1 MQLNAYSGRLL
12 NLAGIRLLVAIALNQ
27 QSILIKPLKILVMKH
42 KFFIVLL
49 TCIISFSTFSC
60 KKEQVNSPGS
70 PDTGNSNG
78 NTNTQ
83 LESLYFV
90 ANNWQLNPDGI
101 YVHTFQTTMSANDVS
116 RAKAYMSINGT
127 YLLIS
132 PSIGY
137 QNGTLWPTFSTTD
150 VKINFRGSG
159 VLPFTFLN
167 IRVTFE

>member
-1 MQLNAYSGRLL
+1 
-12 NLAGIRLLVAIALNQ
+12 
-27 QSILIKPLKILVMKH
+27 MKY
-42 KFFIVLL
+42 KFYIMIL
-49 TCIISFSTFSC
+49 TCIISFSTISC
-60 KKEQVNSPGS
+60 KKNQVDPPGN
-70 PDTGNSNG
+70 PGNG
-78 NTNTQ
+78 NTNGNTSTQ

-101 YVHTFQTTMSANDVS
+101 YVHTFQTTLNAADVS

-150 VKINFRGSG
+150 VKINFRGSNS
-159 VLPFTFLN
+159 LPFTSLN

>member
-1 MQLNAYSGRLL
+1 
-12 NLAGIRLLVAIALNQ
+12 
-27 QSILIKPLKILVMKH
+27 MKY
-42 KFFIVLL
+42 KFYIVLL
-49 TCIISFSTFSC
+49 ACVVGVGILSC
-60 KKEQVNSPGS
+60 KKEQVNPPGN
-70 PDTGNSNG
+70 PGNG
-78 NTNTQ
+78 NTNGNTTTQ

-101 YVHTFQTTMSANDVS
+101 YVHTFQTIMNANDVS

-150 VKINFRGSG
+150 VKINFRGSNS
-159 VLPFTFLN
+159 LPFTSLN

>member
-1 MQLNAYSGRLL
+1 
-12 NLAGIRLLVAIALNQ
+12 
-27 QSILIKPLKILVMKH
+27 MKY
-42 KFFIVLL
+42 KFYIMIL
-49 TCIISFSTFSC
+49 TCIISFSTISC
-60 KKEQVNSPGS
+60 KKNQVEPPGN
-70 PDTGNSNG
+70 PGNG
-78 NTNTQ
+78 NTNGNTTTQ

-101 YVHTFQTTMSANDVS
+101 YVHTFQTTLNAADVS

-150 VKINFRGSG
+150 VKINFRGSNS
-159 VLPFTFLN
+159 LPFTSLN

>member
-1 MQLNAYSGRLL
+1 
-12 NLAGIRLLVAIALNQ
+12 
-27 QSILIKPLKILVMKH
+27 MKY
-42 KFFIVLL
+42 KFYIMIL
-49 TCIISFSTFSC
+49 TCIISFSTISC
-60 KKEQVNSPGS
+60 KKNQVDPPGN
-70 PDTGNSNG
+70 PGNG
-78 NTNTQ
+78 NTNGNTTTQ

-101 YVHTFQTTMSANDVS
+101 YVHTFQTTLNAADVS

-150 VKINFRGSG
+150 VKINFRGSNS
-159 VLPFTFLN
+159 LPFTSLN